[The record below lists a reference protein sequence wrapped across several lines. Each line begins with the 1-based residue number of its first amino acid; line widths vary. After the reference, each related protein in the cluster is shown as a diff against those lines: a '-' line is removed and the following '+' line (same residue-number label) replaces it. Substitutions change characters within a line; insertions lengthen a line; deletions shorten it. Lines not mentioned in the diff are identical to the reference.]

1 MKSRE
6 RRRMPERA
14 RSSPLR
20 KKEGVELVA
29 ANTLVVASDVGEE
42 EVVEATRKS
51 ISTALAPTKHQW

>member
-1 MKSRE
+1 
-6 RRRMPERA
+6 MPERA